1 MKITRREGLKGLA
14 TAAAAIGMPAV
25 VHAEESEIVIGAP
38 NSLTGG
44 LGEVGTR
51 YAWGVQIAVNQ
62 INKDG
67 GIKSLNGAKLK
78 LVIADTSSEN
88 PTQAA
93 SVTRRMID
101 QDGAVVI
108 LGAGASAMTLAAQVE
123 TEKSEIPL
131 ITGSYAD
138 GIVNRGYKYTFKLSP
153 QGGAVWNWSMTSGY
167 EMWKDAKGSPPK
179 SALIF
184 MSNDAVGLV
193 VQKQLPEHA
202 KTLNLD
208 VPFSQSFQMGLS
220 DPSVAV
226 APILRYKPDLIFLGG
241 FTNDI
246 ILIIK
251 ALRGVGVTAP
261 IFGAGPAGTDSV
273 GRGLGASRRQVLRP
287 ADVELG
293 PHDPG
298 QQGTGSS
305 VQGRLPVRALSAGE
319 RATRRRLCSR
329 ADLATGAGK
338 SRIARPE
345 EDPRRPG
352 RDGVRQASVPGRQGQ
367 IRRQRLEHPQP
378 RDPGRVDQTG
388 TADRV
393 AEGEPGRTAAVVRC
407 RRHRRKVILDLI
419 LRSIRA

>member
-1 MKITRREGLKGLA
+1 MKITRREGLQGLA
-14 TAAAAIGMPAV
+14 TAAAAIAMPAII
-25 VHAEESEIVIGAP
+25 HAEESEIVIGAP

-62 INKDG
+62 INKNG

-273 GRGLGASRRQVLRP
+273 GRGLGATGDKFFAPLMWNWDLTIPGNKELVEAYKAAYPSEPYPP
-287 ADVELG
+287 ANEQL
-293 PHDPG
+293 
-298 QQGTGSS
+298 
-305 VQGRLPVRALSAGE
+305 
-319 RATRRRLCSR
+319 
-329 ADLATGAGK
+329 GAGYV
-338 SRIARPE
+338 AAL
-345 EDPRRPG
+345 
-352 RDGVRQASVPGRQGQ
+352 VLQQA
-367 IRRQRLEHPQP
+367 LEKAAA
-378 RDPGRVDQTG
+378 RDPKKIRDVLAATEFDKLPFPAGKVKFGDNGLNVYNREILGEWIKQELRTVWPKDNQV
-388 TADRV
+388 V
-393 AEGEPGRTAAVVRC
+393 AP
-407 RRHRRKVILDLI
+407 LL
-419 LRSIRA
+419 

>member
-1 MKITRREGLKGLA
+1 MPNVKITRRQGLKGLGA
-14 TAAAAIGMPAV
+14 GAAALAMPAIAR
-25 VHAEESEIVIGAP
+25 AEASELVIGAP

-44 LGEVGTR
+44 LGEIGTR
-51 YAWGVQIAVNQ
+51 ATWGMQIAVDQ
-62 INKDG
+62 INKNG
-67 GIKSLNGAKLK
+67 GIKSLDGAKLR

-138 GIVNRGYKYTFKLSP
+138 GIVTRGYKYTFKLSP
-153 QGGAVWNWSMTSGY
+153 QGGTVWNWSMTSGY
-167 EMWKDAKGSPPK
+167 EMWKAAKGSPPK

-184 MSNDAVGLV
+184 QSNDAVGLV
-193 VQKQLPEHA
+193 VQKMLPEHA
-202 KTLNLD
+202 KTLGLE

-273 GRGLGASRRQVLRP
+273 GRGLGEAGDKFFAPMMWNWDLNVPGNKELVAAYKAAYPNEPYPPANEQLGAGYVGTQILKQALEKGASRDPKKIRDVL
-287 ADVELG
+287 AATEFTD
-293 PHDPG
+293 
-298 QQGTGSS
+298 
-305 VQGRLPVRALSAGE
+305 LPFP
-319 RATRRRLCSR
+319 
-329 ADLATGAGK
+329 AGK
-338 SRIARPE
+338 VKFGDNGLNIYNQEVLAEWIKGEIRTVWPKE
-345 EDPRRPG
+345 NQ
-352 RDGVRQASVPGRQGQ
+352 VVPP
-367 IRRQRLEHPQP
+367 L
-378 RDPGRVDQTG
+378 
-388 TADRV
+388 
-393 AEGEPGRTAAVVRC
+393 
-407 RRHRRKVILDLI
+407 L
-419 LRSIRA
+419 

>member
-1 MKITRREGLKGLA
+1 MEDSAMKITRRDGLKGLA
-14 TAAAAIGMPAV
+14 VSAAAIAMPARIS
-25 VHAEESEIVIGAP
+25 AEEREIVVGAP

-44 LGEVGTR
+44 LGEVGSRGT
-51 YAWGVQIAVNQ
+51 WGMQLAVDQ
-62 INKDG
+62 INREG
-67 GIKSLNGAKLK
+67 GIKSLDGAKLK
-78 LVIADTSSEN
+78 LIIADTSSEN

-93 SVTRRMID
+93 SLTRRMID

-108 LGAGASAMTLAAQVE
+108 LGAGASAMTLALQVE
-123 TEKSEIPL
+123 SEKSEIPL

-138 GIVNRGYKYTFKLSP
+138 GIVARGYKYTFKLSP
-153 QGGAVWNWSMTSGY
+153 QGGSVWNWSMTSGY
-167 EMWKDAKGSPPK
+167 DMWKAAKGSPPK

-273 GRGLGASRRQVLRP
+273 GKGLGEAGDKFFAPMMWNWDLNVPGNKDLVAAYKASYPNQPYPP
-287 ADVELG
+287 ANEQL
-293 PHDPG
+293 
-298 QQGTGSS
+298 
-305 VQGRLPVRALSAGE
+305 
-319 RATRRRLCSR
+319 
-329 ADLATGAGK
+329 GAGY
-338 SRIARPE
+338 
-345 EDPRRPG
+345 
-352 RDGVRQASVPGRQGQ
+352 
-367 IRRQRLEHPQP
+367 
-378 RDPGRVDQTG
+378 
-388 TADRV
+388 V
-393 AEGEPGRTAAVVRC
+393 AA
-407 RRHRRKVILDLI
+407 LI
-419 LRSIRA
+419 LRQALEKAATRDPKKLRDVLASTEFTNLPFPAGKVKFGDNGLNIYNQEILAEWIKGEIRTVWPKENQAVQPLL

>member
-14 TAAAAIGMPAV
+14 AGAAAIGMPAIV
-25 VHAEESEIVIGAP
+25 RAEESEIVIGAP

-51 YAWGVQIAVNQ
+51 YAWGVQIGVNQ
-62 INKDG
+62 INKEG

-138 GIVNRGYKYTFKLSP
+138 GIVHRGYKYTFKLSP

-167 EMWKDAKGSPPK
+167 EMYKDAKGKPPK

-193 VQKQLPEHA
+193 V
-202 KTLNLD
+202 
-208 VPFSQSFQMGLS
+208 
-220 DPSVAV
+220 
-226 APILRYKPDLIFLGG
+226 
-241 FTNDI
+241 
-246 ILIIK
+246 
-251 ALRGVGVTAP
+251 
-261 IFGAGPAGTDSV
+261 
-273 GRGLGASRRQVLRP
+273 
-287 ADVELG
+287 
-293 PHDPG
+293 
-298 QQGTGSS
+298 
-305 VQGRLPVRALSAGE
+305 
-319 RATRRRLCSR
+319 
-329 ADLATGAGK
+329 
-338 SRIARPE
+338 
-345 EDPRRPG
+345 
-352 RDGVRQASVPGRQGQ
+352 
-367 IRRQRLEHPQP
+367 
-378 RDPGRVDQTG
+378 
-388 TADRV
+388 
-393 AEGEPGRTAAVVRC
+393 
-407 RRHRRKVILDLI
+407 
-419 LRSIRA
+419 